1 VEIRY
6 AAPRILGGL
15 MFLLGS
21 IESTISLADA
31 VSFPAMAPLTRYQ
44 EASAADEIAL
54 ARSAA
59 PTSISGNAEVLTL
72 GRGGYETAIKGTNG
86 FVCVVERSW
95 ARGLADP
102 DFWNP
107 TFRAPTCYNRA
118 AARTVL
124 PRYLERTGWVL
135 AGVSTSEMIA
145 RTRAE
150 LSANKF
156 KFPEAGA
163 MAYMMSKQTHLSD
176 ADGHWHPHMMFY
188 LANTEAAAW
197 GANLAG
203 SPIFA
208 DGATIFAQQGSPEPL
223 ITFFV
228 LVTQWSDGTNETAG
242 SH

>member
-1 VEIRY
+1 MRN
-6 AAPRILGGL
+6 AAAGLLCGIL
-15 MFLLGS
+15 FLIGS
-21 IESTISLADA
+21 IESTFAGAETASY
-31 VSFPAMAPLTRYQ
+31 PAMAPLTRYL
-44 EASAADEIAL
+44 ETGATDEITL

-59 PTSISGNAEVLTL
+59 PTSISANADVLTL
-72 GRGGYETAIKGTNG
+72 SSHGYVTAIKGNNG
-86 FVCVVERSW
+86 FVCLVERSW
-95 ARGLADP
+95 ARGLADRE
-102 DFWNP
+102 FWNP

-156 KFPEAGA
+156 MFPEAGA
-163 MAYMMSKQTHLSD
+163 MAYMMSQQGHLND
-176 ADGHWHPHMMFY
+176 TDGPWHPHVMFY

-203 SPIFA
+203 SPIVA
-208 DGATIFAQQGSPEPL
+208 DGSTIFAQEGSPEPV

-228 LVTQWSDGTNETAG
+228 PVTEWSDGTKEIMG